1 MLHYLETHN
10 IITKDNMMH
19 KLTLITYLITSWFKV
34 LKNKKKKKKKNQRF
48 VHPQEIVITLPASIL
63 FNEIL

>member
-34 LKNKKKKKKKNQRF
+34 LKKKKKKKKNKRIVQ
-48 VHPQEIVITLPASIL
+48 PQEKVITLPASIL